1 MKFNF
6 NTYSSKPCFDD
17 DNDIIILIKQKINL
31 FSYQAIVMDIFLNF
45 TQQRLTGII
54 TTTTTT
60 TTTIHQRQFTSIKS
74 AKLNPPNQNRKPKCF
89 AVAVNSFFKTVLLT
103 KNIYRKQQQHQNLL
117 SMS

>member
-17 DNDIIILIKQKINL
+17 DNDIIILIKQKIYNL

-54 TTTTTT
+54 TTKT